1 MSKTKGPISQF
12 LFIEDGSVDADDLIK
27 TLKKRNHDI
36 TVVVYRQGARVPQL
50 VQIAPQDDDDKPA
63 AKCGF

>member
-1 MSKTKGPISQF
+1 MY
-12 LFIEDGSVDADDLIK
+12 ADDLIK
-27 TLKKRNHDI
+27 TLKKRNPDI
-36 TVVVYRQGARVPQL
+36 KVVVYRQGARVPQL